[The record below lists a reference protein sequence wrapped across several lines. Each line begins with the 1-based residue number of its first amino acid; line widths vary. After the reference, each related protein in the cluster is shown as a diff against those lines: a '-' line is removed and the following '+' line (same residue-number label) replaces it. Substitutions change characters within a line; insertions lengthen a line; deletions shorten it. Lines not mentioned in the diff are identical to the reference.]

1 MNSFVEFGNCIAN
14 PAKTH
19 YGVKVPRNFFPQLGI
34 VVSKLKAAVSVRGD
48 MKG

>member
-1 MNSFVEFGNCIAN
+1 MNSLVELSNCIAN

-19 YGVKVPRNFFPQLGI
+19 YGFEVPRNFFPQLGI